1 MRTALLAAQLSGVPA
16 ACAAGLQGKQQHL
29 RGNGQRAR
37 RHNDTRGTR
46 QAHASRGCA

>member
-1 MRTALLAAQLSGVPA
+1 MRAALLAAQLCCVPA
-16 ACAAGLQGKQQHL
+16 ACAAGLQGKQHHL
-29 RGNGQRAR
+29 RGNGQRVR

>member
-29 RGNGQRAR
+29 RGNGQLAR
-37 RHNDTRGTR
+37 CHNDTRGTH
-46 QAHASRGCA
+46 QAHASRGRA

>member
-1 MRTALLAAQLSGVPA
+1 MRAALLAAQLSGVPA

-37 RHNDTRGTR
+37 RHNDMRGTR
-46 QAHASRGCA
+46 QTRALRGCA